1 MASISWRSEALNS
14 EGARHRM
21 KRVAFYVALTAALVT
36 APAQAASVMNEREAR
51 AAAAKILKGDP
62 YGNTLDQIMRNIEGA
77 QLITA
82 GTVCGSK
89 VAKPVWQFHVV
100 VPKNRNP
107 SGDTEINGFL
117 AIDGQTGKIVCAGL
131 PFLD

>member
-1 MASISWRSEALNS
+1 MLVKRIAILIAL
-14 EGARHRM
+14 
-21 KRVAFYVALTAALVT
+21 AALVV
-36 APAQAASVMNEREAR
+36 APALAAGVMSERQAQ

-62 YGNTLDQIMRNIEGA
+62 YGKTLDQVMRNIESA

-82 GTVCGSK
+82 GTTCGMK
-89 VAKPVWQFHVV
+89 VTKPVWQFHVV

-107 SGDTEINGFL
+107 SGDSEINGML
-117 AIDGQTGKIVCAGL
+117 VIDGQTGKIICAGL